1 MALAKLPRGKI
12 KSYNDYGQDFFIF
25 SFFSLHDAKK
35 KLWAFSKKIF
45 SLCLSKLSKKEGGE
59 SNKAR

>member
-25 SFFSLHDAKK
+25 SFFSLHH
-35 KLWAFSKKIF
+35 
-45 SLCLSKLSKKEGGE
+45 SKLGRGVYTLK
-59 SNKAR
+59 NLNNFAHLHL